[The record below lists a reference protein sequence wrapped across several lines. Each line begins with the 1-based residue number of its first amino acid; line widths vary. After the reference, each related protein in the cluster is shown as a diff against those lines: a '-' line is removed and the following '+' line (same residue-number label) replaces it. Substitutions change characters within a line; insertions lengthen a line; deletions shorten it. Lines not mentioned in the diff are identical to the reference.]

1 MFTEEQV
8 EGKIVELLAFVYN
21 SVNWKKL
28 HIGKNVYDVF
38 NHRIRAASRRATLF
52 EAISKLANYFGVQ
65 SLPMEAIALLQEL
78 RPYERLVLNKMYTEH
93 IPISMMA
100 IMRAKE
106 KRKTKDKTQKLMFEE
121 VNSSIVNDK
130 QGGVVD
136 DEEGK

>member
-8 EGKIVELLAFVYN
+8 EDKIVELLAFVYN

-28 HIGKNVYDVF
+28 RIGKNVYDVF
-38 NHRIRAASRRATLF
+38 NHRVRAASRRATLF

-106 KRKTKDKTQKLMFEE
+106 KRKAKDKTQKLMFEGD
-121 VNSSIVNDK
+121 NSLFGENK

-136 DEEGK
+136 EEGK

>member
-38 NHRIRAASRRATLF
+38 NHRVRAASRRATLF

-106 KRKTKDKTQKLMFEE
+106 KRTTKDKTQKLMFEE

-130 QGGVVD
+130 QGGVGD

>member
-38 NHRIRAASRRATLF
+38 NHRVRAASRRATLF

-130 QGGVVD
+130 QGGVSD